1 MVDAHAANDEVLR
14 SLEVH
19 RLGPVPAVNFVRVT
33 DGISNHGALET
44 IVVFLT
50 VGFSNDILFSWIGN
64 VLAFGAGGKPNRSC
78 HWSP

>member
-19 RLGPVPAVNFVRVT
+19 RFGPVPAVNLVRVM

-50 VGFSNDILFSWIGN
+50 IGFSNVVLVSRIGN
-64 VLAFGAGGKPNRSC
+64 VLAFDAGGKPN
-78 HWSP
+78 